1 MTNAS
6 NEIVGV
12 MVGAVIYRD
21 LDTITKLLRD
31 TNAPWEEVTR
41 ERMQF
46 MAAMD
51 LGPKWSEWAKAPTL
65 FIKTEN
71 GYVWPNRRMSQEG
84 ECHYS
89 SVPFPK
95 IPNAFL

>member
-12 MVGAVIYRD
+12 MIGTVIYRD
-21 LDTITKLLRD
+21 LDKITALLRD
-31 TNAPWEEVTR
+31 TNAPWEAVTR

-46 MAAMD
+46 MAACDM
-51 LGPKWSEWAKAPTL
+51 GPKWREWAKAPTL

-71 GYVWPNRRMSQEG
+71 GYVWPNRVWSRGSN
-84 ECHYS
+84 S
-89 SVPFPK
+89 TRS
-95 IPNAFL
+95 